1 MSVYIIAEAGV
12 NHNGSLELAYRL
24 VDAAKKAGV
33 DCIKFQTFK
42 SENLVAKSA
51 QKAAY
56 QKNTTGDGTQV
67 DMLKKLELSFDEFVA
82 LKKYC
87 DQAGLC
93 FLSTPFDFESIRF
106 LDSIEMPF
114 WKIPSGEVTNYP
126 YLVALAKTG
135 KPVVMSTG
143 MCEEEEVREAI
154 QALRANGAG
163 NIRLLHC
170 NTEYPTPFED
180 VNLKAMQTM
189 KDAFGLDVGYSDHTA
204 GIEVPVAAVAMG
216 ATVIEKHFTL
226 DRNMEGPDHKASLE
240 PDELADAVHI
250 SPVIG
255 QIKKSG
261 VLQLVT
267 QIHRYFPGSYRRIQG
282 DLVIIRK
289 EFVVTG
295 LDELFLEGIITNA
308 KVKRNRIK
316 ANASTIHSGVIVK
329 KYQKRNFTAES
340 LSTIHSAANS
350 INSRTF
356 NQTSS
361 WTSFSGEEWYNPIG
375 TGLILRGIQKYFEK
389 LYSINNTSKVQ
400 IANVYETVYSLDA
413 TFANRLRSQADNMRG
428 YAAGITDLA
437 GTIG

>member
-1 MSVYIIAEAGV
+1 MALADGKYTFNGVTYDKNNIKEYLLSDPDAASTVLAYFMKYVEINHLSKKDAMALMNMLGINGLTAEAVWLIIDAQDLDGA
-12 NHNGSLELAYRL
+12 NDKFSLL
-24 VDAAKKAGV
+24 
-33 DCIKFQTFK
+33 
-42 SENLVAKSA
+42 SA
-51 QKAAY
+51 L
-56 QKNTTGDGTQV
+56 
-67 DMLKKLELSFDEFVA
+67 LK
-82 LKKYC
+82 
-87 DQAGLC
+87 
-93 FLSTPFDFESIRF
+93 
-106 LDSIEMPF
+106 
-114 WKIPSGEVTNYP
+114 
-126 YLVALAKTG
+126 
-135 KPVVMSTG
+135 
-143 MCEEEEVREAI
+143 
-154 QALRANGAG
+154 
-163 NIRLLHC
+163 
-170 NTEYPTPFED
+170 
-180 VNLKAMQTM
+180 
-189 KDAFGLDVGYSDHTA
+189 
-204 GIEVPVAAVAMG
+204 
-216 ATVIEKHFTL
+216 
-226 DRNMEGPDHKASLE
+226 
-240 PDELADAVHI
+240 
-250 SPVIG
+250 
-255 QIKKSG
+255 
-261 VLQLVT
+261 
-267 QIHRYFPGSYRRIQG
+267 
-282 DLVIIRK
+282 IRK